1 MAVALNY
8 LLVDDAAPAA
18 VITLNRPDQLNAL
31 STGLM
36 RELTTELERQAARS
50 EVRAI
55 VLRGAGR
62 GFSAGHDLKEMQ
74 ARSLDE
80 EREILAVCNRLL
92 PAAES
97 APVPAIAAPHG
108 VVRAAGRGPAPAARL
123 GRGEQ

>member
-74 ARSLDE
+74 ARPLDG
-80 EREILAVCNRLL
+80 ERENFAVCNRLL
-92 PAAES
+92 ATDQSVPL
-97 APVPAIAAPHG
+97 PVTAAPH
-108 VVRAAGRGPAPAARL
+108 RLHTSAGCD
-123 GRGEQ
+123 